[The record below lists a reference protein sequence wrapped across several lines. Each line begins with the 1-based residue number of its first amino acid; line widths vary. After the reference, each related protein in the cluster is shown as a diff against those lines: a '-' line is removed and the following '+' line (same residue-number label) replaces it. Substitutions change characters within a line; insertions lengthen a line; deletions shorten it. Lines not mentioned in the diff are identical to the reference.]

1 MKCSSCGKTIRSKQ
15 QCAYCG
21 QVFNGGIEQQAI
33 VPKTKKRKGSVLGV
47 ISGILKIVLSLL
59 VLFGAFLYAP
69 KAIDFVM
76 NYLNPSQQ
84 QTAQVSESSQE
95 SSVEESSIEEPKP
108 ALTLANKEVNISK
121 YPLVEVKLTFAEPL
135 TEVTQD
141 TFEFAVKANGQQH
154 VLTHYSLVKED
165 KNLTL
170 RYNDTATVDQP
181 NVVKEATFEL
191 FAPSLNFS
199 HSMTYELPER
209 SAIAE
214 ELTKLNTAITPLT
227 TQGSKVAVGYTET
240 TATAPVYSS
249 AESFEASTM
258 ISWFVLQRVYEDMAA
273 GKLTAEQEVKIQDDL
288 KATGDQGEMAQLAA
302 GDVVTVDQLIIAAV
316 QRQDVTALNHLIQA
330 VGGPNEFNSW
340 LKQQDYFATEVTSLL
355 QTTASGGVQGAKTN
369 ALDLTKL
376 LTALSKDQL
385 VSAEMD
391 AKFKEMLLQTPVS
404 EKYPSTLAGI
414 TRRFEITSADTDVS
428 QQHYAAIFEAGDK
441 VYVAVILLDDVKDA
455 AESVSAV
462 ATAVSAI
469 MHDVAGLEAAPV
481 VEEPVHYEEPTYYEN
496 TEWTPE
502 VVAPS
507 ATDGV
512 GE

>member
-1 MKCSSCGKTIRSKQ
+1 
-15 QCAYCG
+15 
-21 QVFNGGIEQQAI
+21 
-33 VPKTKKRKGSVLGV
+33 
-47 ISGILKIVLSLL
+47 
-59 VLFGAFLYAP
+59 
-69 KAIDFVM
+69 
-76 NYLNPSQQ
+76 
-84 QTAQVSESSQE
+84 
-95 SSVEESSIEEPKP
+95 
-108 ALTLANKEVNISK
+108 
-121 YPLVEVKLTFAEPL
+121 
-135 TEVTQD
+135 
-141 TFEFAVKANGQQH
+141 
-154 VLTHYSLVKED
+154 
-165 KNLTL
+165 
-170 RYNDTATVDQP
+170 
-181 NVVKEATFEL
+181 
-191 FAPSLNFS
+191 
-199 HSMTYELPER
+199 
-209 SAIAE
+209 
-214 ELTKLNTAITPLT
+214 
-227 TQGSKVAVGYTET
+227 
-240 TATAPVYSS
+240 
-249 AESFEASTM
+249 M